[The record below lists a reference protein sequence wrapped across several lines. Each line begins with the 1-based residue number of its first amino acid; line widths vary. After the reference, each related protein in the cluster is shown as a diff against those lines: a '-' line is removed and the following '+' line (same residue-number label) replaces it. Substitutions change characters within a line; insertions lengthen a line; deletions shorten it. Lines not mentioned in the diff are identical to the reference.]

1 MKKCREEVDIY
12 SKEQFE
18 LYMEIVEGVV
28 QLLLQKPEKD
38 SSYGDLHKYISSLEK
53 YLKDL
58 VKVHNS
64 QASSEQDGNCSY
76 PLSICPFFRLT
87 HPPILST
94 AFSNISLHLSHRS
107 GYLCGGSGFI
117 SRFGGQSQRNLLQVG
132 FGSFLFVIFL
142 VHARSFQ
149 SSRPEASVTKCARR
163 TQERRKHVLVWR

>member
-1 MKKCREEVDIY
+1 MEEALPKYMKKCREEVDIY

-76 PLSICPFFRLT
+76 L
-87 HPPILST
+87 
-94 AFSNISLHLSHRS
+94 
-107 GYLCGGSGFI
+107 YLFI
-117 SRFGGQSQRNLLQVG
+117 IHF
-132 FGSFLFVIFL
+132 
-142 VHARSFQ
+142 
-149 SSRPEASVTKCARR
+149 
-163 TQERRKHVLVWR
+163 

>member
-1 MKKCREEVDIY
+1 MEEALPKYMKKCREEVDIY

-76 PLSICPFFRLT
+76 PL
-87 HPPILST
+87 PIYHTFLMEMC
-94 AFSNISLHLSHRS
+94 SLCQES
-107 GYLCGGSGFI
+107 GPNGATVPV
-117 SRFGGQSQRNLLQVG
+117 NV
-132 FGSFLFVIFL
+132 
-142 VHARSFQ
+142 
-149 SSRPEASVTKCARR
+149 E
-163 TQERRKHVLVWR
+163 